1 MDRIRAGE
9 LIAGLR
15 CGSVHGFEE
24 HLPAIKRFRV
34 AARCVAF
41 HSPQAH
47 QGEKRVFLKPTFT
60 ALRLKSLHEVTNFP
74 FSCLSVKMHKYVGLS
89 HIAVVF
95 WDLVFQYKMITEGIP
110 G

>member
-9 LIAGLR
+9 FIAGLPRGSIRR
-15 CGSVHGFEE
+15 CEE
-24 HLPAIKRFRV
+24 HFPAIKRFRM

-47 QGEKRVFLKPTFT
+47 QGEERVFFKPTFT

-74 FSCLSVKMHKYVGLS
+74 FARLSVEMHKYVWLS
-89 HIAVVF
+89 HITVVF
-95 WDLVFQYKMITEGIP
+95 RDLVFQYQVIAEGIP